1 MPLNVMVVDDSGV
14 MRAMMV
20 RTLRTSRLP
29 LREIHEAADGEQAL
43 ALLDA
48 HWIDLALVDLNMPG
62 MSGEELIRAIRSN
75 PATAELAILVVSA
88 EDRESRLACVRA
100 QHAAFLQKPFTLD
113 ALRTEVQRLTGAR
126 PVEQVSAHAPETVLP
141 G

>member
-1 MPLNVMVVDDSGV
+1 MALNVMIVDDSAV
-14 MRAMMV
+14 MRAMIV

-29 LREIHEAADGEQAL
+29 LREIHEAGEGVHAL

-62 MSGEELIRAIRSN
+62 MSGEELIEEIRSN
-75 PATAELAILVVSA
+75 PATADLAILVISA
-88 EDRESRLACVRA
+88 EDRESRLTWIRERG
-100 QHAAFLQKPFTLD
+100 AAFLQKPFTLD
-113 ALRTEVQRLTGAR
+113 AFRAEVQRLTGAQPAAVR
-126 PVEQVSAHAPETVLP
+126 AEPTPRERA